1 MAYMLLRRA
10 VSWLAAAMAAVV
22 AASTELG
29 RGSSELV
36 VGNRGAGRVWGTG
49 MGNGA
54 ELVIEIGAGSPYL

>member
-36 VGNRGAGRVWGTG
+36 VGELEWG
-49 MGNGA
+49 M
-54 ELVIEIGAGSPYL
+54 EQSL